1 MYQDNRVSLRWQ
13 TPISSLFTEYHVK
26 YRTFGKAGP
35 GSWSAPIAVA
45 RTATTFTLTDL
56 PPGEQFEI
64 QVDSVS
70 HHVPSGKPIGVT
82 QIIGK
87 KSLTYFSTFIQI
99 NFEPL
104 QTHALSPRQLS
115 PLYLTLRT

>member
-87 KSLTYFSTFIQI
+87 KSLYTCQPLFKSTLNHCRPTPCFPG
-99 NFEPL
+99 NSHPS
-104 QTHALSPRQLS
+104 T
-115 PLYLTLRT
+115 

>member
-1 MYQDNRVSLRWQ
+1 MSLRWQ
-13 TPISSLFTEYHVK
+13 TPISSLYTEYHVK

-35 GSWSAPIAVA
+35 GPWSAPIAVA

-82 QIIGK
+82 QIIGNEPFFL
-87 KSLTYFSTFIQI
+87 SNLDLT
-99 NFEPL
+99 ERL
-104 QTHALSPRQLS
+104 QTHSRSPRRSS
-115 PLYLTLRT
+115 PPSLTLRT

>member
-1 MYQDNRVSLRWQ
+1 MSLRWQ

-82 QIIGK
+82 QIIG
-87 KSLTYFSTFIQI
+87 
-99 NFEPL
+99 NEPL
-104 QTHALSPRQLS
+104 LTN
-115 PLYLTLRT
+115 LYLTERFQTRDRSLRRPSPPSLTLRM